1 MHNSRDLYLPVVTN
15 SGKESGNEVAPTP
28 DNHSNDNSS
37 ETNAN
42 ARNNGEINNGN
53 NDGSS
58 VAPEL
63 SPNSDNNESTSTTN
77 VNNGSHAI
85 TTPQLLSHQHQSPQ
99 PTAQTFLGNP

>member
-1 MHNSRDLYLPVVTN
+1 MRLPPPLTTI
-15 SGKESGNEVAPTP
+15 PMTIP
-28 DNHSNDNSS
+28 
-37 ETNAN
+37 
-42 ARNNGEINNGN
+42 ARLMLMPEINNGN

>member
-1 MHNSRDLYLPVVTN
+1 MHNSGDLYLPVVTN

-63 SPNSDNNESTSTTN
+63 TPNSDNNESTSITS
-77 VNNGSHAI
+77 VNNEVMRSPHLSCSA
-85 TTPQLLSHQHQSPQ
+85 TKPNHFNLLRRL
-99 PTAQTFLGNP
+99 F